1 MTQLMRCFL
10 TRPLRRISL
19 PFHSLVGAALWI
31 YAAQL
36 VVAQEKPGVVDIVPD
51 PQEQGVPTQRVPAA
65 PAQAASSS
73 VPTATKL
80 SSAKSGDY
88 SKEAL
93 VFDKLATRI
102 REEADGTGTEQTTA
116 RIHILADAGV
126 NQMAVLQFTYTAGN
140 QQIDIA
146 YVRVIKPGGTIV
158 ITPAY
163 NVQDLPADVTRTAP
177 MYSDIHQKHVAV
189 KGLGVGDTLEYQ
201 VTLTTL
207 KPEVPGHFWFEY
219 TFQKDLVMLDEEV
232 DLDLPADKAVTVASA
247 AGDPQPAITAA
258 ASRKL
263 YHWASSNLAR
273 PDPDAPPKSTRHWKP
288 SIQVTTFASW
298 EQVGAWYAGLQ
309 QDSLE
314 VSPAVAAKAAVLTK
328 GMTSDEDKVRAIF
341 NDVALHIHYVG
352 LEFGIGRYQPHPADD
367 VLSNEYGDCKDKHS
381 LLAAELKAAGIEA
394 WPVLISA
401 GRELDPATPSPA
413 QFNHVIT
420 LVPLNGKLLWMDST
434 EEVAPVGSLVASL
447 RDKQALAIP
456 AGKPPYLER
465 TPANLP
471 FPQSARYEVAG
482 NLSDKGEF
490 TGRVTQA
497 YHGDVELLLRT
508 VLRQVPESQW
518 KQAMQ
523 NMSQGAGFGG
533 EISNPQISEIEQT
546 GLPLHLSYDY
556 TREKFGEWDD
566 HRISPAMPPTGWA
579 SVPGIKQTKPAD
591 DVEIGSPGEQVYV
604 SSITLPKGW
613 SLNPE
618 QGEDLKQ
625 DWAEYHSTYTFKDG
639 VYRAERRI
647 LVKQNKAPLADWDK
661 YLNFRRSIYA
671 DEVKT
676 TYLIGGN
683 NGFDSGSGVIGGA
696 YTSAPPMLRYRG
708 LPDELRDKITESI
721 KPLQL
726 AAPTLEADPPAS
738 ADEVAA
744 ALGQCRQMMTDADAT
759 SAKLSDDDAHS
770 LYWSQVL
777 VSAWACMGWAELESK
792 EEGTAEVYLRP
803 AWKLTQ
809 SRTAGY
815 LLALAMEQK
824 GNKTEAAHLY
834 ELASITSVDLPFG
847 GGLTFNGDLRR
858 RMEEGYKRV
867 TGRELTATS
876 LNHGAYN
883 GSLRAELDKEL
894 EMHALVRTTKLNG
907 TGYFLLT
914 LEAGK
919 PAKAHLLTGD
929 KGIASLLPDVQARAS
944 SNILPAGSKARLF
957 REVRV
962 ICTEWAGCDGSIY
975 LPTAVQIPMGAGKFD
990 VSPPNAPAGSHII
1003 QIKEQPK

>member
-1 MTQLMRCFL
+1 
-10 TRPLRRISL
+10 L
-19 PFHSLVGAALWI
+19 PFAVGAALCLG
-31 YAAQL
+31 APQSVLAQD
-36 VVAQEKPGVVDIVPD
+36 KPGVVDIVPA
-51 PQEQGVPTQRVPAA
+51 PQEQAAPTPLPPAA
-65 PAQAASSS
+65 PAQAAPAPSSS
-73 VPTATKL
+73 TQAATKP
-80 SSAKSGDY
+80 STAKPGDY

-93 VFDKLATRI
+93 VFDKMVTHI
-102 REEADGTGTEQTTA
+102 REEADGTGTRQTTA
-116 RIHILADAGV
+116 RIRILADAGV
-126 NQMAVLQFTYTAGN
+126 KEMAVLQFTYTATDE
-140 QQIDIA
+140 QLDIA
-146 YVRVIKPGGTIV
+146 YVRVVKPDGTV
-158 ITPAY
+158 VVTPAY

-219 TFQKDLVMLDEEV
+219 TFQKDLVTLDEQV
-232 DLDLPADKAVTVASA
+232 DLDLPAEKTVTVASA
-247 AGDPQPAITAA
+247 SGDPQPAITTAA
-258 ASRKL
+258 GRKL
-263 YHWASSNLAR
+263 YHWSSSNLAR
-273 PDPDAPPKSTRHWKP
+273 PDPDAPPKSTKHWKP
-288 SIQVTTFASW
+288 SIQVTTFSSW

-309 QDSLE
+309 HDSLE
-314 VSPAVAAKAAVLTK
+314 VTPAVAAKAAALTK
-328 GMTSDEDKVRAIF
+328 GLTSDDDKVHAIF

-367 VLSNEYGDCKDKHS
+367 VLSNEYGDCKDKHT
-381 LLAAELKAAGIEA
+381 LLAAELKAVGIDA

-420 LVPLNGKLLWMDST
+420 LVPLNGKLIWMDST
-434 EEVAPVGSLVASL
+434 EEVEPVGSLMMTL

-465 TPANLP
+465 TAADLP
-471 FPQSARYEVAG
+471 FPQAVHYEVTG
-482 NLSDKGEF
+482 KLSDKGEF
-490 TGRVTQA
+490 TGHVAQL
-497 YHGDVELLLRT
+497 YHGDVEQLLRT
-508 VLRQVPESQW
+508 VLRQVPQSQW

-523 NMSQGAGFGG
+523 NLSRGSGFGG
-533 EISNPQISEIEQT
+533 EVSNPQISDIEQI
-546 GLPLHLSYDY
+546 GKPLELSYDY

-566 HRISPAMPPTGWA
+566 HRIFPAMPPTGW
-579 SVPGIKQTKPAD
+579 SLSPGVKEKKPAD
-591 DVEIGSPGEQVYV
+591 DVDIGSPGEQVYV
-604 SSITLPKGW
+604 SNITLPKGFM
-613 SLNPE
+613 LVPE
-618 QGEDLKQ
+618 RDVDLKQ
-625 DWAEYHSTYTFKDG
+625 DWAEYHSTSTFVNG
-639 VYRAERRI
+639 VYHAERR
-647 LVKQNKAPLADWDK
+647 LVFRQDKVPLADWDK
-661 YLNFRRSIYA
+661 YLDFRRAIYA
-671 DEVKT
+671 DEDANV
-676 TYLIGGN
+676 YLMDDN
-683 NGFDSGSGVIGGA
+683 SGHASRPAIVGGA
-696 YTSAPPMLRYRG
+696 YTSTPPVSGYHA
-708 LPDELRDKITESI
+708 LPDELREKITAEI
-721 KPLQL
+721 ELLHK

-738 ADEVAA
+738 MQDVAA
-744 ALGQCRQMMTDADAT
+744 AQGDCRQMMSDADAT
-759 SAKLSDDDAHS
+759 SNTLSGDDPHA

-777 VSAWACMGWAELESK
+777 VSAWACVGWAELESQ
-792 EEGTAEVYLRP
+792 EAGAAELYLRP

-809 SRTAGY
+809 SRIAGY
-815 LLALAMEQK
+815 LLALAMEHK
-824 GNKTEAAHLY
+824 GNKAEAAHLY
-834 ELASITSVDLPFG
+834 ELASISSVDLPFG
-847 GGLTFNGDLRR
+847 GELTFNGDLRR

-975 LPTAVQIPMGAGKFD
+975 LPTAVQIPMSERKFD

-1003 QIKEQPK
+1003 QIKEQPQ